1 MVSWRKYRWLIGLG
15 IGLAGGLVL
24 SGVWPQTPLHAT
36 ATDRSDTFAMAT
48 GEVDYDTEAVYFLD
62 FLTGDLR
69 AVVLGRMN
77 NTFTGLFGIN
87 VAADLGIDTQKNP
100 KFLIVTGKANLRQA
114 GGSRMRPSGA
124 VCYVAE
130 VTSGKMA
137 AYAIPWSG
145 SMQAAGQ
152 LNVQPLV
159 RVGATYFRTVA
170 GSAPADINVPAS
182 RAQKRP

>member
-1 MVSWRKYRWLIGLG
+1 MIAWRKHRVLLALG
-15 IGLAGGLVL
+15 IGLLGGLVL
-24 SGVWPQTPLHAT
+24 SGLWPQTPLHAT
-36 ATDRSDTFAMAT
+36 ATDRSDTFAIAT

-77 NTFTGLFGIN
+77 NGFTGLFGIN
-87 VAADLGIDTQKNP
+87 VATDLTIDTQKNP
-100 KFLIVTGKANLRQA
+100 KFLMVTGKAALRQA

-130 VTSGKMA
+130 ITSGKMA
-137 AYAIPWSG
+137 AYVIPWSS

-152 LNVQPLV
+152 ANIQPLV
-159 RVGATYFRTVA
+159 RVAATYFRTVT
-170 GSAPADINVPAS
+170 GSAAEGANVPTS
-182 RAQKRP
+182 RSKRGQ

>member
-1 MVSWRKYRWLIGLG
+1 MVAWRKYRLLIALG
-15 IGLAGGLVL
+15 IGFAGGLVL
-24 SGVWPQTPLHAT
+24 AGVWPQTPLHAT
-36 ATDRSDTFAMAT
+36 ATDRSETFAMAT
-48 GEVDYDTEAVYFLD
+48 GEVDNDTEAVYFLD

-77 NTFTGLFGIN
+77 SVFTGLFGIN
-87 VAADLGIDTQKNP
+87 VATDLGIDTQKNP
-100 KFLIVTGKANLRQA
+100 KFMLVTGKANLRQA

-152 LNVQPLV
+152 VNSQPLV
-159 RVGATYFRTVA
+159 RVGATYFRTVTA
-170 GSAPADINVPAS
+170 SAPANVPPS
-182 RAQKRP
+182 RAQKKP